1 MLCHGNIYL
10 RCYTRQSICYVMVIY
25 TSDVTLAEYML
36 CHGIIYLRCYTRQS
50 ICYVM
55 VLYTSDVTLARVY
68 AMSWYYIP
76 QMLH

>member
-1 MLCHGNIYL
+1 
-10 RCYTRQSICYVMVIY
+10 
-25 TSDVTLAEYML
+25 
-36 CHGIIYLRCYTRQS
+36 
-50 ICYVM
+50 M